1 MVRSHSQVLP
11 SRPRTLTY
19 SADANKFGAA
29 YLQKLGWSAGTGLG
43 TEGDGRTTH
52 IKVEQKLDMLG
63 IGAAHQRD
71 PNGLA
76 WKQNRDFENLLKRL
90 NNGGADVEK
99 KGTKVDGFAR
109 ATEEDNEGV
118 TDGKEDKKE
127 KKKRKRHEKD
137 EEKVDEEAE
146 KKKDKKKRKKEKKE
160 RKEKEAETETDDE
173 EPEPAPSIPTPT
185 PRRPY
190 VLSHSNLEL
199 Y

>member
-1 MVRSHSQVLP
+1 
-11 SRPRTLTY
+11 
-19 SADANKFGAA
+19 
-29 YLQKLGWSAGTGLG
+29 
-43 TEGDGRTTH
+43 
-52 IKVEQKLDMLG
+52 MLG

-90 NNGGADVEK
+90 NNDGADVEE

-109 ATEEDNEGV
+109 ATEEDNERV

-137 EEKVDEEAE
+137 EEKVEVDEEAE

-160 RKEKEAETETDDE
+160 RKEAETETEDE
-173 EPEPAPSIPTPT
+173 EPSRAPSIPTLT

-190 VLSHSNLEL
+190 VLFTSDPDL

>member
-1 MVRSHSQVLP
+1 
-11 SRPRTLTY
+11 
-19 SADANKFGAA
+19 
-29 YLQKLGWSAGTGLG
+29 
-43 TEGDGRTTH
+43 
-52 IKVEQKLDMLG
+52 MLG

-90 NNGGADVEK
+90 NNGGADVEE

-109 ATEEDNEGV
+109 ATEEDNEGA
-118 TDGKEDKKE
+118 TEGKEGKKE

-137 EEKVDEEAE
+137 EEKVEVDDAAE
-146 KKKDKKKRKKEKKE
+146 KKKDKKKRKKEKE
-160 RKEKEAETETDDE
+160 RKEKEAETETEDE

-190 VLSHSNLEL
+190 VPYPADLDL

>member
-1 MVRSHSQVLP
+1 MVRSHSQVVP
-11 SRPRTLTY
+11 SRPRALPHP
-19 SADANKFGAA
+19 ADANKFGAA

-90 NNGGADVEK
+90 NNGGADVEE
-99 KGTKVDGFAR
+99 KGTNVDGFAR

-118 TDGKEDKKE
+118 TEGKEGKKE
-127 KKKRKRHEKD
+127 KKKRKRYEKD
-137 EEKVDEEAE
+137 EEKVEVDEEAE

-160 RKEKEAETETDDE
+160 RKEKDAETEDK
-173 EPEPAPSIPTPT
+173 EPTPAPPIPTPT
-185 PRRPY
+185 RRPY
-190 VLSHSNLEL
+190 VLFHSNPDL